1 MFLSNVLGERSFSK
15 LALIKNKR
23 RRTMPDRKLSALKLL
38 SVENDVNKCV
48 SFLEIIEQFA
58 AAKSC
63 KRL

>member
-15 LALIKNKR
+15 LALMKNKR
-23 RRTMPDRKLSALKLL
+23 HRTMPDRQLSALELP
-38 SVENDVNKCV
+38 SVENDVIKCV

-58 AAKSC
+58 AAKSR